1 MVDYGLSMAIL
12 ERLKQLRVGR
22 VADDQNRI
30 GAPIGSNGL
39 FVPGDVHIEG
49 EYLHWTLPKVYS
61 RSNWVKPTDR
71 MLTAF
76 VRLASSPDEA
86 IARFAARYG
95 VFGAVELKPDA
106 RPQPNE
112 CEYADSRWLL
122 SRGKL
127 SPTDPIPEPLGLWR
141 ELSATVGA
149 ILGIAAELN
158 HVPPRSGSQADWKTL
173 GIDFDPSRDK
183 VEDAQF
189 LLWSVVNDWVEAGQ
203 ISLRLHTDGWS
214 DRRTRW
220 YAAIHIGGLYNLLGG
235 LSLQL
240 MVAVAGAESLFTC
253 SGCRLPYIRP
263 NRAPQHGQNNYCDY
277 CGPDRAKR
285 DADRR
290 RKDKMIESRQLHAKG
305 LNAAEIAMK
314 VNTAPATVR
323 GWLKGIKQ
331 DGKTKTRKR

>member
-1 MVDYGLSMAIL
+1 M
-12 ERLKQLRVGR
+12 
-22 VADDQNRI
+22 
-30 GAPIGSNGL
+30 
-39 FVPGDVHIEG
+39 
-49 EYLHWTLPKVYS
+49 
-61 RSNWVKPTDR
+61 KPTDR

-76 VRLASSPDEA
+76 IRLASSPDEA

-106 RPQPNE
+106 PPQASECEYGMEPKPELPPYWGDAPPQVNE
-112 CEYADSRWLL
+112 CEYGGARWLL
-122 SRGKL
+122 SRDQL
-127 SPTDPIPEPLGLWR
+127 TPPIPEPLGLWR

-158 HVPPRSGSQADWKTL
+158 HAPPRHGLAEDWKTL

-189 LLWSVVNDWVEAGQ
+189 LLWSVVNSWIEEGR

-220 YAAIHIGGLYNLLGG
+220 HAAIHIGRGYNLLGG
-235 LSLQL
+235 LALQL
-240 MVAVAGAESLFTC
+240 MLAVAGAESLFTC
-253 SGCRLPYIRP
+253 SGCRLPYVRP

-277 CGPDRAKR
+277 CGPDRAKH

-290 RKDKMIESRQLHAKG
+290 RKDKMIETRQLHAKG
-305 LNAAEIAMK
+305 LSAAEIAAK
-314 VNTAPATVR
+314 VNTTPATVR

-331 DGKTKTRKR
+331 NGKTKTRK

>member
-1 MVDYGLSMAIL
+1 MVDYGLSMAIINRL
-12 ERLKQLRVGR
+12 EQLRVGG
-22 VADDQNRI
+22 VADNQNRI
-30 GAPIGSNGL
+30 GAPIDSNWL
-39 FVPGDVHIEG
+39 FVPDAVHIDG
-49 EYLHWTLPKVYS
+49 QHLHWTVPKITG

-76 VRLASSPDEA
+76 IRLASSPDEA

-106 RPQPNE
+106 PPQVNE
-112 CEYADSRWLL
+112 CEYGGARWLL
-122 SRGKL
+122 SRDQFT
-127 SPTDPIPEPLGLWR
+127 PPIPEPLGLWR

-158 HVPPRSGSQADWKTL
+158 HVPPRTGLAEDWKTL
-173 GIDFDPSRDK
+173 GIDFDPSRDE

-189 LLWSVVNDWVEAGQ
+189 LMKSVVNSWVEAGQ
-203 ISLRLHTDGWS
+203 ISLRLHADGWS

-220 YAAIHIGGLYNLLGG
+220 QAAIHIGGTYNLIGG

-240 MVAVAGAESLFTC
+240 MLAVAGAESLFTC
-253 SGCRLPYIRP
+253 SGCHLPYIRP
-263 NRAPQHGQNNYCDY
+263 NRTPKHGQNNYCDY

-290 RKDKMIESRQLHAKG
+290 RKDKMIEARQLYAEG
-305 LNAAEIAMK
+305 LSLAGIAAK
-314 VNTAPATVR
+314 VNTTPASVR
-323 GWLKGIKQ
+323 GWLKGPKQ
-331 DGKTKTRKR
+331 NGKTEARKR